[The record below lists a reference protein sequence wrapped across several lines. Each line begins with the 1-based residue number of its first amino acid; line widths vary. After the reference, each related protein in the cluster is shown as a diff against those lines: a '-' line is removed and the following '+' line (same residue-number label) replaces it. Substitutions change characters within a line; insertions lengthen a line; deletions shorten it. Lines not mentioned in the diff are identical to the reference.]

1 MQFPHQTGG
10 IGATIDDRL
19 VTMEKIVQRAVIKI
33 EERSQN
39 DVILIDGWQG
49 WMPST
54 VEKRGTIVD
63 VLADDCSHGIEYSG
77 PLDNGTG
84 YWE

>member
-1 MQFPHQTGG
+1 MSSDVTFMQFPHQTGG

-54 VEKRGTIVD
+54 VEGREERHNCRR
-63 VLADDCSHGIEYSG
+63 AC
-77 PLDNGTG
+77 
-84 YWE
+84 